1 MKKTMVVLA
10 HPDME
15 NSAVN
20 KKWIEELQKCS
31 DKILIHDLHKEYPNC
46 IFNVDK
52 EHELL
57 ENVDNVIFQFP
68 LYWYSSPP
76 ILKKWLDDVLLYGW
90 AYGDDETANY
100 KMKGKKIGLA
110 VTVGG
115 PEESYSK
122 NGNIGFSMDEVLI
135 PFKATIKYIGSI
147 ELPSFI
153 FYDAVLETGDEKISE
168 GAKKY
173 LDYVLNL

>member
-52 EHELL
+52 EHEFL
-57 ENVDNVIFQFP
+57 ENVENVIFQFP

-76 ILKKWLDDVLLYGW
+76 ILKKWLDDVLL
-90 AYGDDETANY
+90 
-100 KMKGKKIGLA
+100 
-110 VTVGG
+110 
-115 PEESYSK
+115 
-122 NGNIGFSMDEVLI
+122 
-135 PFKATIKYIGSI
+135 
-147 ELPSFI
+147 
-153 FYDAVLETGDEKISE
+153 
-168 GAKKY
+168 
-173 LDYVLNL
+173 

>member
-1 MKKTMVVLA
+1 MVKMKKTMVVLA

-20 KKWIEELQKCS
+20 RKWIEELQKCS
-31 DKILIHDLHKEYPNC
+31 NKILIHDLHKEYPNC

-90 AYGDDETANY
+90 AYGNDESAEIGRACV
-100 KMKGKKIGLA
+100 GKECRSRWS
-110 VTVGG
+110 
-115 PEESYSK
+115 PYH
-122 NGNIGFSMDEVLI
+122 
-135 PFKATIKYIGSI
+135 
-147 ELPSFI
+147 
-153 FYDAVLETGDEKISE
+153 
-168 GAKKY
+168 
-173 LDYVLNL
+173 